1 MTSLDNELMLFQANK
16 NNELCIFL
24 QHHPQP
30 QPPPPTPTPH
40 PHPPP
45 PTPHPHSI

>member
-24 QHHPQP
+24 QHPHPQ
-30 QPPPPTPTPH
+30 

-45 PTPHPHSI
+45 PLNLIISISNNK

>member
-24 QHHPQP
+24 QHHNP
-30 QPPPPTPTPH
+30 QPPSQPPT
-40 PHPPP
+40 
-45 PTPHPHSI
+45 HPHSIE

>member
-24 QHHPQP
+24 QHPHPQ
-30 QPPPPTPTPH
+30 